1 MLVVFVH
8 MFIWCRLVA
17 FVDILPWYRLVA
29 FVDMVTWCRLEAFVE
44 MFTWCMGD
52 FKMWYGHVSPWLL
65 SCVLYVLH
73 IVVIML
79 SKYCQGAA
87 ENLNIF
93 STSNLNWN
101 NCKLCQIYLSK
112 YKCIIPKLGVKSQIG
127 LTNRGK
133 IRRAFLSFY
142 TKFNTVRGGWQNRG
156 KVLLRFEIIGVN
168 SQSKKNRGKITISK
182 QNRGKSAG
190 APK

>member
-1 MLVVFVH
+1 MLVAFVH

-17 FVDILPWYRLVA
+17 FVDILPWCRLVA
-29 FVDMVTWCRLEAFVE
+29 FVDMVTWCRLVAFVE

-52 FKMWYGHVSPWLL
+52 FEMWYGHVSPWLL

-101 NCKLCQIYLSK
+101 NYKLCKIYLSNHGETHD
-112 YKCIIPKLGVKSQIG
+112 KLGVKSQIG

-133 IRRAFLSFY
+133 SEGHFCPF
-142 TKFNTVRGGWQNRG
+142 VQNLTPLG
-156 KVLLRFEIIGVN
+156 EDDGIGAKCCFVL
-168 SQSKKNRGKITISK
+168 
-182 QNRGKSAG
+182 KS
-190 APK
+190 

>member
-1 MLVVFVH
+1 MRCLWFLCTYSYGADLLLLWTYCH
-8 MFIWCRLVA
+8 GADLLLLWTWCRLV
-17 FVDILPWYRLVA
+17 
-29 FVDMVTWCRLEAFVE
+29 AFVE

-52 FKMWYGHVSPWLL
+52 FEMWYGHVSPWLL

-112 YKCIIPKLGVKSQIG
+112 YNCLIPKLGVKSQIG

-133 IRRAFLSFY
+133 SEGHFCPF
-142 TKFNTVRGGWQNRG
+142 VQNLTPLG
-156 KVLLRFEIIGVN
+156 EDDGIGAKCCFVL
-168 SQSKKNRGKITISK
+168 
-182 QNRGKSAG
+182 KS
-190 APK
+190 